1 MIFLLGLPCCFA
13 KSNELLFAARA
24 LEFRE
29 AGVAGSE
36 RFLAVVNAMPG
47 SAIVEPELLPSLW
60 APSFANTIAKLGR
73 LRSDAPVSL
82 YYDPLLDIAVI
93 AYWSRTD
100 NGYSIRSVRTLT
112 GERMSGV
119 SGEVSL
125 APSWMSFVDGAVTA
139 LTRTTS
145 ERLAA
150 FSRSNPA
157 EEIEPGRDGVAFAAA
172 SADLRAVLPRLA
184 WFAEQRGNWT
194 GAYRGWLEPVLSKIE
209 ELLAGQDAGPLMSEA
224 PDTDAD
230 TAVALA
236 SLPSGFADSL
246 VLDMTLET
254 GHDRLLIGS
263 SPADGDTYVLASCTL
278 RGDICWLRRLMQ
290 TSLLE

>member
-1 MIFLLGLPCCFA
+1 
-13 KSNELLFAARA
+13 
-24 LEFRE
+24 
-29 AGVAGSE
+29 
-36 RFLAVVNAMPG
+36 
-47 SAIVEPELLPSLW
+47 
-60 APSFANTIAKLGR
+60 
-73 LRSDAPVSL
+73 
-82 YYDPLLDIAVI
+82 
-93 AYWSRTD
+93 
-100 NGYSIRSVRTLT
+100 
-112 GERMSGV
+112 MS
-119 SGEVSL
+119 S
-125 APSWMSFVDGAVTA
+125 VDGAVTA

-157 EEIEPGRDGVAFAAA
+157 EEIEPGWDGVAFAAA
-172 SADLRAVLPRLA
+172 ATDLRAVLPRLA

-194 GAYRGWLEPVLSKIE
+194 GAYRGWLEHVLSKIE

-278 RGDICWLRRLMQ
+278 RGIFVGCAGLCNHHCLSESQFAATHCKTESIEHGWFPERFQGDGFCTDGGVTSCDAFDSKHCRVVGRRCCWTGWWRHQRDVTRQ
-290 TSLLE
+290 YGRS